1 MYDSNPIPLDA
12 ERTSMISPTD
22 FARLERKVD
31 KLTAALD
38 KLILIEERQSR
49 QTERMAMM
57 EKDLEVVTNSLQMV
71 DRKVD
76 QWVNRGMGAWAIAV
90 TVWIVIEFV
99 VSKGIIKM

>member
-1 MYDSNPIPLDA
+1 MYDSGPIPLDA

-57 EKDLEVVTNSLQMV
+57 EKDIEILTNGLQSV